1 VKIFFI
7 QFLKGVDIM
16 KKSFHFLLILFFIFI
31 VGCSKDNNNPVDET
45 PTNTDI
51 PQDPTNAA
59 PVPALNNITPSAPA
73 PSKVPGNPSRIMI
86 NLIGVIDPV
95 TEQPINFV
103 ANQSLFIVEDSKNKG
118 ILVSSAGG
126 STTLNADVVFVVDN
140 SGSMDEEA
148 DSVASKIIA
157 FVNYLQARGINL
169 RVGCVG
175 YQYGDVNGGINLTD
189 ANSLKNYLNRPTV
202 YYGTDRTIGFS
213 GSDSARLAN
222 AASLYPILSGEN
234 GILGICFADSFY
246 TWRSGSAR
254 VYLNIT
260 DEPTQNGGYEHW
272 CSNSLRLRWKP
283 EKGTI
288 HTVFSIDSY
297 YWNAGQPDTANVY
310 YWSEYD
316 ERPWVLSSFSGGTI
330 KFVHSDA
337 TDLDLTTLPVTG
349 VLANSVKVEFLTSD
363 PNASHNLE
371 IIIKNGSTSDGKT
384 TFNNIN
390 Y

>member
-1 VKIFFI
+1 
-7 QFLKGVDIM
+7 M
-16 KKSFHFLLILFFIFI
+16 KKFFHFLLILFFIFL
-31 VGCSKDNNNPVDET
+31 VGCSKEDNNPAGGNAD
-45 PTNTDI
+45 NTDI
-51 PQDPTNAA
+51 PQDPTNSA
-59 PVPALNNITPSAPA
+59 PVPAINNITPSAPA
-73 PSKVPGNPSRIMI
+73 PAKIPGNPSRIMI
-86 NLIGVIDPV
+86 NLIGMIDPV
-95 TEQPINFV
+95 TEQQINYV
-103 ANQSLFIVEDSKNKG
+103 ANQTLFVVEDTKNKG

-126 STTLNADVVFVVDN
+126 NTTLNADVVFVVDN

-157 FVNYLQARGINL
+157 FVNYLQGRGINL

-175 YQYGDVNGGINLTD
+175 YQYGDVNGALNLTD
-189 ANSLKNYLNRPTV
+189 ANSLRNYLNRSIV

-222 AASLYPILSGEN
+222 AAYNYPVVGGEN
-234 GILGICFADSFY
+234 GILGVCFADSFF

-260 DEPTQNGGYEHW
+260 DEPTQNGGYENW
-272 CSNSLRLRWKP
+272 CSNSLRNRWKP

-288 HTVFSIDSY
+288 HTVFSLDSY

-310 YWSEYD
+310 YWDSYN
-316 ERPWVLSSFSGGTI
+316 ERPWILSGFSGGTV

-337 TDLDLTTLPVTG
+337 SDLDLTALPVTG
-349 VLANSVKVEFLTSD
+349 VLANSVKVEFITSD
-363 PNASHNLE
+363 PNAAHKLE
-371 IIIKNGSTSDGKT
+371 IIIKNGTTSDGKT
-384 TFNNIN
+384 TFQNIT

>member
-1 VKIFFI
+1 
-7 QFLKGVDIM
+7 M
-16 KKSFHFLLILFFIFI
+16 KKYLHLLLILILVVFI
-31 VGCSKDNNNPVDET
+31 GCSKKDNNPVGGD
-45 PTNTDI
+45 PSNTDI
-51 PQDPTNAA
+51 PEDPTGAA
-59 PVPALNNITPSAPA
+59 PVPVINNITPSAPA
-73 PSKVPGNPSRIMI
+73 PAKVPGNPNRIMI

-95 TEQPINFV
+95 TEQQINLV
-103 ANQSLFIVEDSKNKG
+103 ANQSLFVVEDSKNKG

-157 FVNYLQARGINL
+157 FVNYLQTHGINL

-189 ANSLKNYLNRPTV
+189 ATNLKNYLNRPNV

-213 GSDSARLAN
+213 GSDSARLTN
-222 AASLYPILSGEN
+222 AAYAYPIVGNEN

-254 VYLNIT
+254 VYINIT

-272 CSNSLRLRWKP
+272 CSNSLRNRWKP

-297 YWNAGQPDTANVY
+297 YWNGSQPDTANVY
-310 YWSEYD
+310 YWDSYN
-316 ERPWVLSSFSGGTI
+316 ERPWILSSFSGGTI

-337 TDLDLTTLPVTG
+337 TDLDLTALPVTG

-363 PNASHNLE
+363 PSVPHDLE
-371 IIIKNGSTSDGKT
+371 IIIKNGSTADGKT
-384 TFNNIN
+384 TFNNIT